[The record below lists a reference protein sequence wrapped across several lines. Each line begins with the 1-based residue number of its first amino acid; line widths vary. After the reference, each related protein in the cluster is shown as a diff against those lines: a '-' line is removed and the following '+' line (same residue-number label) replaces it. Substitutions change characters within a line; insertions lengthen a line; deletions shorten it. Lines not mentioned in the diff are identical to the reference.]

1 MDILRHRLSVQPAP
15 AEPWSCEDDW
25 PAAERWADEAMR
37 VAAAAAAAPAAA
49 AVYEKLTLRVS
60 HVPSI
65 CMAYAWR
72 AHGSVRGSV
81 RAPLA
86 AACCLTPD
94 PLLQPTACFAPHRH
108 PARRAVVSR
117 PAADGPGCAV
127 PDELSP
133 AWFLRRFA
141 WYSRHVTAA
150 PGLRLRML
158 PAIRVAAAH
167 RRRHARPWNDT
178 DFSASAAT
186 RGRRAF
192 NPSLLQRARRAHAT
206 SFAASSAQNRL

>member
-1 MDILRHRLSVQPAP
+1 MCP
-15 AEPWSCEDDW
+15 
-25 PAAERWADEAMR
+25 
-37 VAAAAAAAPAAA
+37 
-49 AVYEKLTLRVS
+49 
-60 HVPSI
+60 
-65 CMAYAWR
+65 AYAWHM
-72 AHGSVRGSV
+72 HGVRMAV
-81 RAPLA
+81 CVVVCVHPLLPP
-86 AACCLTPD
+86 AACRLTPCCSL
-94 PLLQPTACFAPHRH
+94 PPASRRTATLRGGAQAFTDGS
-108 PARRAVVSR
+108 AVVSR

-206 SFAASSAQNRL
+206 SFAASSALNRL